1 MIWILLL
8 VGLVAGAL
16 GAALGVGGGII
27 FVPALVVFVALD
39 QHLAE
44 GTSLAVIVPTMVVAS
59 FVHARSKRID
69 WRLVTYLAFGAA
81 VGGWLGARLALG
93 IDESTLRRSFAVLM
107 LVVAVR
113 VLQNNGR
120 PMRSSGDRP

>member
-44 GTSLAVIVPTMVVAS
+44 GTSLAVIVPTMITAAI
-59 FVHARSKRID
+59 VHARADRIE
-69 WRLVTYLAFGAA
+69 WHLAVYLA
-81 VGGWLGARLALG
+81 VGGWLGATLALG
-93 IDESTLRRSFAVLM
+93 IDQSTLQRAFAVLM
-107 LVVAVR
+107 LVIAVR
-113 VLQNNGR
+113 VLRINGQPLRSGGNR
-120 PMRSSGDRP
+120 P